1 MKNILIT
8 TGGSGG
14 HVIPA
19 LNLFDHLKNL
29 HNILLVT
36 DERGKKFID
45 NDKYDY
51 HLLNIPQKK
60 SLLFIPITMIQFF
73 VSIIKSFFYLKKIKA
88 DVLIST
94 GGYMSLPFCISAKII
109 GIDIYLFEPNM
120 VIGRANKFFLRFC
133 KKIMCYN
140 DKIINFPEKQKK
152 KIYLIN
158 PILNKNIYNFKRN
171 NNLDQ
176 SKTINLL
183 VLGGSQGAKFFDK
196 FVVDLVLK
204 LSNFANISV
213 YQQVYEPQKIEKINK
228 IYLKANIKNEIF
240 SYDPDIYKKM
250 LNCNLAITR
259 CGASTLA
266 ELTQLNLPF
275 IGIPFPFAKDNHQY
289 YNGKNMLS
297 KNCCWLLDQ
306 KNIQMNK
313 VIDLLQKI
321 LSDDKEYNDKILN
334 MNNIS
339 CKNSWN
345 DINKKLTILFN
356 EY

>member
-1 MKNILIT
+1 MKKILIS

-19 LNLFDHLKNL
+19 LNLFDHLKKL
-29 HNILLVT
+29 HKTLLVT

-45 NDKYDY
+45 NDKYNY

-60 SLLFIPITMIQFF
+60 SLLFLPITIVQYFI
-73 VSIIKSFFYLKKIKA
+73 SIIRSLLYLNKIKA

-94 GGYMSLPFCISAKII
+94 GGYMSLPFCISAKIV

-133 KKIMCYN
+133 KKIICYN
-140 DKIINFPEKQKK
+140 EKIINFPEKEKN

-158 PILNKNIYNFKRN
+158 PILNQNIYNYKRQN
-171 NNLDQ
+171 KYDP
-176 SKTINLL
+176 SKSLNLL

-196 FVVDLVLK
+196 FVVDLVLR
-204 LSNFANISV
+204 LSSFMKISV
-213 YQQVYEPQKIEKINK
+213 YQQVYEQQKIKQINK

-240 SYDPDIYKKM
+240 SYEPYVYKKM

-289 YNGKNMLS
+289 YNCKNLLNE
-297 KNCCWLLDQ
+297 NCCWLFDQ
-306 KNIQMNK
+306 NKIQMNE
-313 VIDLLQKI
+313 VIDLIQKI
-321 LSDDKEYNDKILN
+321 ISNDKEYNSKILN

-345 DINKKLTILFN
+345 DINKKLKILFN

>member
-1 MKNILIT
+1 MKKILIT

-29 HNILLVT
+29 HKILLVT

-45 NDKYDY
+45 NNKYNY

-60 SLLFIPITMIQFF
+60 SLLSIPIIAIRFF
-73 VSIIKSFFYLKKIKA
+73 ISIIKSLLYLKKIKA

-158 PILNKNIYNFKRN
+158 PILNKNIYNFKRE
-171 NNLDQ
+171 NNLEQ
-176 SKTINLL
+176 FKSLNLL
-183 VLGGSQGAKFFDK
+183 ILGGSQGAKFFDK

-204 LSNFANISV
+204 LSNFIKISV
-213 YQQVYEPQKIEKINK
+213 YQQVYEPQKIEQINK

-240 SYDPDIYKKM
+240 TYDPYIYKKM

-289 YNGKNMLS
+289 YNGQNILN

-306 KNIQMNK
+306 KNIQMEK
-313 VIDLLQKI
+313 VVDLVQKI
-321 LSDDKEYNDKILN
+321 IRDDKEYNDKILN
-334 MNNIS
+334 MKNIS
-339 CKNSWN
+339 YKNSWN
-345 DINKKLTILFN
+345 DVNKKLTILFN